1 MSAGSEFDKGEAQ
14 RRRAQRMAERDV
26 RSLRDAVKDLAQG
39 FESRVYL
46 TDTYIAEVK
55 SRIESLDKLLR
66 GESGEEGMLARLLAL
81 NQQAGASAAEVKE
94 LKAAQA
100 KFLWFLVGTL
110 LTALG
115 TLITTLLQLVIPGK

>member
-14 RRRAQRMAERDV
+14 RRRQRMAERDV
-26 RSLRDAVKDLAQG
+26 RSLRDAIKDLTQG

-55 SRIESLDKLLR
+55 SRVESLDKLLR

-81 NQQAGASAAEVKE
+81 NQQAGANAQEVKD
-94 LKAAQA
+94 LKSAQT
-100 KFLWFLVGTL
+100 KFMWFLVGTL

-115 TLITTLLQLVIPGK
+115 TLVTTLLQLVIPGK